1 MICLFFLLNLGVK
14 YRINNKKIKIK
25 VEDIFVKK
33 YKNIYGVV
41 NFSYML
47 GIFISILDVLNN
59 LILIIIF

>member
-1 MICLFFLLNLGVK
+1 MICLFFLLNSGVK